1 MKNDFKIILWFLK
14 PYKIQVFL
22 IFLFLFIYSLL
33 EVVSIGAFYPL
44 INNVLSEN
52 SGNISGGG
60 KVLNYLNSVVM
71 LLPIKESIIASGIF
85 LLVLIVGSNLFGFF
99 AESFGTWYRYKLF
112 AEFLNRIYFKLG
124 NNQYRYFINKK
135 QGDLLYIGMNASQ
148 AVGEMLLYFPKIGID
163 LFRISTITILLFTVS
178 FRITCLVYGMI
189 IFFGLVIHHLSVRVV
204 YPVAVELQKAQA
216 EITSVFSESIAGIR
230 QIKAFDNFKYWY
242 ERFREE
248 TNKGRMLS
256 TKNVVY
262 GYVPPKLIQILG
274 ASSVV
279 LSIIYVKL
287 YDPAN
292 IKIYLPVI
300 TVYVIAL
307 MRLMPSISNIGNHW
321 MGLRG
326 LAPRLQLTYETL
338 TDKKHFIEGGS
349 QNFSGLKKEIRLEN
363 VSFSYLPQKDV
374 LSNIKLSL
382 PKGETI
388 AIVGESGAG
397 KSTLADLIIRLYKPK
412 EGKITV
418 DGIDYTELFL
428 SDWLKHIG
436 MVSQDTFIFHASVR
450 ENIKMGKPDGTE
462 EEVIRAAEIANAHQ
476 FIKDLPNGYDTIL
489 GDRGLKLSGGQRQRI
504 AIARAVIR
512 EPEIL
517 ILDEA
522 TSALDNISEKV
533 VQEALKKAGKSR
545 TNIII
550 AHRLSTIEH
559 ADKIVVL
566 SQGEVVEEGSHKE
579 LLARKEYY
587 YNQYQRQQNDQESLR
602 EN

>member
-1 MKNDFKIILWFLK
+1 
-14 PYKIQVFL
+14 
-22 IFLFLFIYSLL
+22 
-33 EVVSIGAFYPL
+33 
-44 INNVLSEN
+44 
-52 SGNISGGG
+52 
-60 KVLNYLNSVVM
+60 
-71 LLPIKESIIASGIF
+71 
-85 LLVLIVGSNLFGFF
+85 
-99 AESFGTWYRYKLF
+99 
-112 AEFLNRIYFKLG
+112 
-124 NNQYRYFINKK
+124 
-135 QGDLLYIGMNASQ
+135 
-148 AVGEMLLYFPKIGID
+148 
-163 LFRISTITILLFTVS
+163 
-178 FRITCLVYGMI
+178 
-189 IFFGLVIHHLSVRVV
+189 
-204 YPVAVELQKAQA
+204 
-216 EITSVFSESIAGIR
+216 
-230 QIKAFDNFKYWY
+230 
-242 ERFREE
+242 
-248 TNKGRMLS
+248 MLS
-256 TKNVVY
+256 TKNVAY
-262 GYVPPKLIQILG
+262 SFVPPKLIQIFG
-274 ASSVV
+274 TSSVV

-287 YDPAN
+287 YDPEN

-300 TVYVIAL
+300 TVYVVAL
-307 MRLMPSISNIGNHW
+307 MKLMPSISNIGNHW

-338 TDKKHFIEGGS
+338 TDKKYLIEDGS
-349 QNFSGLKKEIRLEN
+349 KNFSGLKKEIKLED
-363 VSFSYLPQKDV
+363 VSFSYSPQKDV

-412 EGKITV
+412 EGKINI
-418 DGIDYTELFL
+418 DGIDYTELLL

-450 ENIKMGKPDGTE
+450 ENIKMGKPDATE

-476 FIKDLPNGYDTIL
+476 FIKDLPNGYDSIL

-579 LLARKEYY
+579 LLARKEHY
-587 YNQYQRQQNDQESLR
+587 YNQYQRQQKDQ
-602 EN
+602 